1 MRSEELKQ
9 HICITAGVECPP
21 RLEQITSRGLLADI
35 LALVSSGVMLISSDG
50 LELSPTVPANI
61 PQGYVERAIELMR
74 FAKQQ

>member
-21 RLEQITSRGLLADI
+21 WLGQIASRGLLADI

-50 LELSPTVPANI
+50 PELSPIVAANI
-61 PQGYVERAIELMR
+61 PPHYVQRAIDMIR
-74 FAKQQ
+74 FLKHQ